1 MIMAPGTQSAW
12 RARPL
17 GDLLRYEQ
25 PGRYLVRSTNYAP
38 RGRYPVLTAGKTF
51 VLGYTNEPDGAYTH
65 HPVII
70 FDDFTTAS
78 KYVDFDFK
86 AKSSAMKM
94 LTARNGE
101 ADLRFVYERM
111 QLIDYP
117 IFDHKRRWIAEF
129 SKIEVDVPQ
138 LDEQTAIAEV
148 ATELSAYIASLESLF
163 AKKSAIK
170 QGMLQRVFALPEEG
184 NQRAAL
190 GSLVG
195 MLSGGTPDRSNEA
208 YWSGSIPWISAT
220 TLKNLEVDSS
230 DQAVTEMAVRV
241 GSKMAPLHST
251 LVLVRGSALHSE
263 IRASLVTAP
272 VCFNQDVKALVP
284 AAKLEPKFLTY
295 SIHANASRLLRLV
308 TSAGNT
314 AGVLD
319 TKVLKDFEI
328 WLPDRPRQR
337 AVVAIIDDVTAEID
351 TLRLRIAK
359 ARAIKTGMMQ
369 QLLTGRTRLP
379 VEATS

>member
-1 MIMAPGTQSAW
+1 MAPSAQSAW
-12 RARPL
+12 IARPL

-51 VLGYTNEPDGAYTH
+51 VLGYTNESDGAYTH

-94 LTARNGE
+94 LTARSGE

-129 SKIEVDVPQ
+129 SRIVVEVPQ

-148 ATELSAYIASLESLF
+148 ATELSAYIASLESLI
-163 AKKSAIK
+163 AKKIAIK
-170 QGMLQRVFALPEEG
+170 QGMLQRIFALPEEST
-184 NQRAAL
+184 QRAAL
-190 GSLVG
+190 GTLVG
-195 MLSGGTPDRSNEA
+195 MLSGGTPDRTNEA
-208 YWSGSIPWISAT
+208 HWSGSIPWISAT

-230 DQAVTEMAVRV
+230 DQAVTELAVRV

-263 IRASLVTAP
+263 IRASLVTGP

-284 AAKLEPKFLTY
+284 GTKLEPKFLTY
-295 SIHANASRLLRLV
+295 SVHANAPRLLRLV

-319 TKVLKDFEI
+319 TKVLKDFEV

-337 AVVAIIDDVTAEID
+337 AVVAILDDVTAELD
-351 TLRLRIAK
+351 ALRLSLAK

-379 VEATS
+379 VEAVS